1 MLKSQ
6 SPKVFII
13 DDSADYRSLLGH
25 HVTTHWPD
33 ATVREYDPLF
43 SGRLPEGFSGAGNDI
58 VLLGHPAAELDA
70 VEWLRQFRLIPGFP
84 PVIIIGSGE
93 ERHIVEAMRA
103 GAAEY
108 LSKPR
113 LSHARLI
120 ELMEAVLLGSASAS
134 LAEAG
139 LPSLKGYRVEGQLSG
154 NEISAVYLT
163 RDEATDERV
172 VLKVLRQVPDSGS
185 EVAFDRFLR
194 EYELIAKLDHPN
206 IVRIHDLGIADD
218 HAYIAMEYCGRGSL
232 KRRIQAGL
240 NPDLA
245 FRYMRQ
251 IAQAL
256 GALHRVG
263 IMHRDL
269 KPTNVMFRDDGSL
282 VLIDF
287 GLARE
292 AQLQSEITG
301 TGEIFGTPYY
311 MSPEQGHG
319 TPVDQRGD
327 IYSLGIVF
335 YEMLTGQKPFDADN
349 PMAMIIR
356 HRLAPIPRLPQA
368 LRAYQ
373 PAVDR
378 MLAKDPA
385 ARFQSTDELLAWS
398 PQPDSGKSAAQA

>member
-1 MLKSQ
+1 
-6 SPKVFII
+6 
-13 DDSADYRSLLGH
+13 
-25 HVTTHWPD
+25 
-33 ATVREYDPLF
+33 
-43 SGRLPEGFSGAGNDI
+43 
-58 VLLGHPAAELDA
+58 
-70 VEWLRQFRLIPGFP
+70 
-84 PVIIIGSGE
+84 
-93 ERHIVEAMRA
+93 
-103 GAAEY
+103 
-108 LSKPR
+108 
-113 LSHARLI
+113 
-120 ELMEAVLLGSASAS
+120 
-134 LAEAG
+134 
-139 LPSLKGYRVEGQLSG
+139 
-154 NEISAVYLT
+154 
-163 RDEATDERV
+163 
-172 VLKVLRQVPDSGS
+172 
-185 EVAFDRFLR
+185 VAFDRFLR

-251 IAQAL
+251 IAKAL

-292 AQLQSEITG
+292 AQLKSEITG

-335 YEMLTGQKPFDADN
+335 FEMLTGQKPFDAETA
-349 PMAMIIR
+349 MAMIIR
-356 HRLAPIPRLPQA
+356 HRLAPIPRLPDA
-368 LRAYQ
+368 LKEYQ

-378 MLAKDPA
+378 MLAKEPA

-398 PQPDSGKSAAQA
+398 PSPHAGKSAAQA